1 MIDTV
6 RSIVGDFGLLA
17 LLSLG
22 VVAVQPLTESLD
34 LRTLRVILLGVMF
47 GVLASVVML
56 DPIPLPYGAVTDSRG
71 GAAIL
76 AGVFGGPVAAV
87 VANAIGAAVRYWVVG
102 GPVALGGAVGFLLY
116 GLAGLLAGLA
126 LRRLGRDPGPVT
138 LAVIGAFGT
147 ALVLPSFFV
156 SADWAT
162 GWAILAEAWPILLTA
177 NVVSTILIGLVLR
190 FAEAR
195 AVRWAYQG
203 RRALEADRLALAM
216 EHATN
221 GVLMADAAGRV
232 TWSNP
237 GFLRLTGASEAAVVG
252 QPLPAVLAG
261 FDSTEDKPDDG
272 SDLSARLM
280 TGAPFH
286 GTLAW
291 QTPDGRPYWATVDGQ
306 PVWEGGRLR
315 HFVAVLTDITES
327 KQLEQRLTRA
337 EKVAHV
343 GHWHLVTAT
352 RRVMWSDEVFRI
364 FGLDPEGAG
373 NPLDLAM
380 SLACYHPEDRQRV
393 SDLVVSSTETG
404 EPFQFRARAAVGDE
418 TKWVDARGEA
428 ERDPSGRIVSLFG
441 VVQDV
446 TELARREI
454 EAQQAREAAD
464 AANRSK
470 SEFLA
475 TMSHELRTPLNA
487 VIGFAE
493 IIQGQHFG
501 PLQGP
506 SRYLEYA
513 ADIRDSGQVLLDLVN
528 DVLDLSKIEAGR
540 FDMNEETIAVAAV
553 VGRAARLVRERA
565 ISHGLDLDVRDLGDA
580 PPLRADE
587 RLFSQML
594 FNLMTNAVKFTPAGG
609 RIALFAERLPDGE
622 LALVVEDNGV
632 GIAPEDLARI
642 SEPYFQ
648 ARPAGLRN
656 GHQGGVGGT
665 GLGLSLVTRM
675 MDMHGGRLTL
685 DSTPGEGTTARL
697 VFPPDRVLDRD

>member
-6 RSIVGDFGLLA
+6 LSIIGDFGLLA

-22 VVAVQPLTESLD
+22 VVAVQSRTESLKQ
-34 LRTLRVILLGVMF
+34 RASRGVLLGLMF
-47 GVLASVVML
+47 GALASVVML
-56 DPIPLPYGAVTDSRG
+56 DPIPLPHGAVTDSRG

-87 VANAIGAAVRYWVVG
+87 VANTIGAAVRYWVVG
-102 GPVALGGAVGFLLY
+102 GPVALGGAAGFLLY

-126 LRRLGRDPGPVT
+126 LRRLGRDPGPLT
-138 LAVIGAFGT
+138 LAGIGVFGT
-147 ALVLPSFFV
+147 AMVLPSFFV

-162 GWAILAEAWPILLTA
+162 GWAILGTALPIMLTA

-195 AVRWAYQG
+195 AVRWAYQR

-261 FDSTEDKPDDG
+261 FDLTLEGPGSRST
-272 SDLSARLM
+272 LQARLAA
-280 TGAPFH
+280 GEAFR
-286 GTLAW
+286 GTLAGR
-291 QTPDGRPYWATVDGQ
+291 TPDGRSYWATVDGRMVQ
-306 PVWEGGRLR
+306 EGRHLR

-337 EKVAHV
+337 EQVAHV
-343 GHWHLVTAT
+343 GHWRLDTLTGAVL
-352 RRVMWSDEVFRI
+352 WSAQVFRI
-364 FGLDPEGAG
+364 FNLDPEGPMPTLETG
-373 NPLDLAM
+373 LAF
-380 SLACYHPEDRQRV
+380 YHPEDRDRI
-393 SDLVVSSTETG
+393 SALVAASVETG
-404 EPFQFRARAAVGDE
+404 DPLEFRSRLFLNGE

-428 ERDPSGRIVSLFG
+428 ERDPSGQIVSLFG

-454 EAQQAREAAD
+454 EAQRAREAAD

-540 FDMNEETIAVAAV
+540 FEMNEETVSIQAV
-553 VGRAARLVRERA
+553 VDRAARLVRDRA
-565 ISHGLDLDVRDLGDA
+565 VNHGICLDTGDLADA
-580 PPLRADE
+580 PGLWADE
-587 RLFSQML
+587 RLVSQML
-594 FNLMTNAVKFTPAGG
+594 FNLLTNAVKFTPAGG
-609 RIALFAERLPDGE
+609 RVAVFAERLPDGG
-622 LALVVEDNGV
+622 LALVVEDNGI
-632 GIAPEDLARI
+632 GIAAEDLARI
-642 SEPYFQ
+642 TEPYYQ
-648 ARPAGLRN
+648 ARPVGPRDV
-656 GHQGGVGGT
+656 HQGGMGGT

-675 MDMHGGRLTL
+675 MDMHDGRLTL

-697 VFPPDRVLDRD
+697 VFPPDRVLDRG